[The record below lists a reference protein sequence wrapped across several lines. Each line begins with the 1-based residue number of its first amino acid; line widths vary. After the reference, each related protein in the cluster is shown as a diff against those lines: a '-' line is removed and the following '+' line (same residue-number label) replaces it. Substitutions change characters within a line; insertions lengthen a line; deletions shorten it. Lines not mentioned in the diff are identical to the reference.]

1 MPKALVVDDEPLIV
15 LLVQDELQL
24 AGFEVQSAATG
35 EEALALLDRD
45 REWDLL
51 LTDIRMPGKV
61 DGWELGRAALLL
73 VPDLRIVYASGYED
87 RPDDLPDREEFI
99 NKPYEIEDLKGALT
113 SLGFELA

>member
-15 LLVQDELQL
+15 LLAQDELQL
-24 AGFEVQSAATG
+24 AGFQVQSAANG

-51 LTDIRMPGKV
+51 LTDIRMPGQV

-73 VPDLRIVYASGYED
+73 VPELRVFYASGYED
-87 RPDDLPDREEFI
+87 KPEGLSAREEFM
-99 NKPYEIEDLKGALT
+99 NKPYEIEDLRGALIA
-113 SLGFELA
+113 LGFEVA